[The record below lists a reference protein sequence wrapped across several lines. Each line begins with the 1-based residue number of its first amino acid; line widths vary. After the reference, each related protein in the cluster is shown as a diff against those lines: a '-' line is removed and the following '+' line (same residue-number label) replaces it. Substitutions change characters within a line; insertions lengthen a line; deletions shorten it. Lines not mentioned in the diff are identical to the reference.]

1 MHWRRAIIVVV
12 MAESLALV
20 NSVVALFAAAAT
32 QIGRTKKKRGTL
44 VPTLFLY
51 IQEQQRQNKKN
62 LKLKI
67 ALAV

>member
-32 QIGRTKKKRGTL
+32 QIGRTKKKRDPSPHSFFVYTRAAE
-44 VPTLFLY
+44 V
-51 IQEQQRQNKKN
+51 K
-62 LKLKI
+62 
-67 ALAV
+67 